1 MYKIRKIIFKN
12 HPILKNLS
20 LNFCG
25 RNGRAVDTVILA
37 GENGNGKST
46 IINELFGNISKQK
59 VNSMT
64 VEFETEKEIFR
75 VEYQKLSEN
84 SYRTDAYDDKGNKTD
99 FKMDELCAIFSD
111 VDINFHSNQ
120 LSTVTSLSLDEKK
133 SSRRSSSDLPT
144 QINQLLIDIQALDDA
159 DIAYAV
165 RKNPGTIVKDLN
177 IEERMPRFTAAFN
190 NVFDNLVY
198 NRIEN
203 RGGHKVIVFQKN
215 GIDVSI
221 SDLSSGEKQIVYRG
235 CFLLRDVNA
244 LNGAFVFLDEPEI
257 SLHPNWQMK
266 IMDYYKSIFTDKCGC
281 QTSQIFA
288 VTHSPF
294 IIHNEN
300 RKNDKVIVLTR
311 DGNGDIVVKDK
322 PDYYKCTSLDSIK
335 DAFAIHEFYRDR
347 SMVYLEGRTDEKY
360 FNKALE
366 VYQYNVPFQFKWIG
380 YLKENGQEENT
391 GQDALNKAAQF
402 LIARNLSIKN
412 VCLFDCDTKRP
423 KSEKNNVYIRTI
435 PLYKNTKRMKKGI
448 ENALILDCIDVTPFY
463 CTKIKEGDYGNDN
476 TITEFKKMEFC
487 DYICSLDIETLKK
500 VFDNLREVIDSLA
513 EIFR

>member
-1 MYKIRKIIFKN
+1 MYKIRKIVFKN
-12 HPILKNLS
+12 HPILKNLC
-20 LNFCG
+20 LDFCG
-25 RNGRAVDTVILA
+25 RNGKAVDTVIFA

-59 VNSMT
+59 INSMT
-64 VEFETEKEIFR
+64 VEFEMEKEIFR
-75 VEYQKLSEN
+75 VEYQKVSEN
-84 SYRTDAYDDKGNKTD
+84 TYRTDTYNEKGEKINFKTED
-99 FKMDELCAIFSD
+99 LCAIFSD

-133 SSRRSSSDLPT
+133 GSRRSSSDLPT

-165 RKNPGTIVKDLN
+165 RKNPETIGKELN
-177 IEERMPRFTAAFN
+177 IEERMPRFTVAFN
-190 NVFDNLVY
+190 NVFENLTY

-203 RGGHKVIVFQKN
+203 RSGHKVIFFKKN
-215 GIDVSI
+215 GIDVPI

-266 IMDYYKSIFTDKCGC
+266 IMDYYKSIFTDKNGC

-294 IIHNEN
+294 VIHNEN

-311 DGNGDIVVKDK
+311 DDKGDIIVKDK
-322 PDYYKCTSLDSIK
+322 PDYYKCTSLESIK
-335 DAFAIHEFYRDR
+335 DAFAIQEFYKDR

-366 VYQYNVPFQFKWIG
+366 VYQYGVPFEFKWIG
-380 YLKENGQEENT
+380 FLKENGQEENT
-391 GQDALNKAAQF
+391 GKDALNKAALPF
-402 LIARNLSIKN
+402 LALNIL
-412 VCLFDCDTKRP
+412 LQ
-423 KSEKNNVYIRTI
+423 I
-435 PLYKNTKRMKKGI
+435 P
-448 ENALILDCIDVTPFY
+448 
-463 CTKIKEGDYGNDN
+463 
-476 TITEFKKMEFC
+476 
-487 DYICSLDIETLKK
+487 
-500 VFDNLREVIDSLA
+500 
-513 EIFR
+513 